1 MGNKNITR
9 GSTRTSPKV
18 VVGLS
23 MSYPSRGHIYREDG
37 SEVGFDFTEGK
48 LSSEKYKLTKPEI
61 MAIRKKIAPKKIESE
76 KKLEDT
82 LNVRV
87 KKMGGWSIKLL
98 STFIKGMPDRLC
110 LMPEGRIFFA
120 EIKTTKKKP
129 TKMQLLIHRRIR
141 KLGFKVYVIDTTQQI
156 TDILKTYDTTI

>member
-1 MGNKNITR
+1 MGNRNTTQ
-9 GSTRTSPKV
+9 GNTRTSPKI

-23 MSYPSRGHIYREDG
+23 LSYPSRGHVYREDG
-37 SEVGFDFTEGK
+37 TEVGFDFTLGK
-48 LSSEKYKLTKPEI
+48 LSSEKYELTKPEI
-61 MAIRKKIAPKKIESE
+61 MAIKRKIAPKKIESE

-110 LMPEGRIFFA
+110 LLPEGSIFFA

-129 TKMQLLIHRRIR
+129 TKMQLLIHRRII
-141 KLGFKVYVIDTTQQI
+141 KLGFKVYVIDTTKQI
-156 TDILKTYDTTI
+156 TDILKTYE